1 MPEQARNQS
10 APLELGLPRLASEKS
25 PISLPSCFSI
35 GASVM
40 RPGFGSLQAS
50 RRSSQ
55 PAAPS
60 PVTLYLAK
68 DEISDRPTNVRTVFT
83 SIATCS
89 KSLERRH
96 ENLSLTPSGAYHSG
110 TSS

>member
-1 MPEQARNQS
+1 MNHSPS
-10 APLELGLPRLASEKS
+10 PRLASVKS
-25 PISLPSCFSI
+25 PISLPSSFSI

-50 RRSSQ
+50 IRSSQ
-55 PAAPS
+55 AAAPS

-68 DEISDRPTNVRTVFT
+68 FEISARPTPSRTVAT
-83 SIATCS
+83 SLATWE

-96 ENLSLTPSGAYHSG
+96 ENSSLTPSGAYHSG
-110 TSS
+110 TSSP